1 MELRLLRYFLAVVRE
16 GNITK
21 AADFL
26 HITQPTLSR
35 QIAQLEEELDVVLF
49 SRDTRRLELT
59 NEGILLRRR
68 AEEILALV
76 DKTEQEL
83 SLSEEMVSGMVSV
96 TCGEIESVW
105 LLAELFQAFSAKYPN
120 VTYGLYTGN
129 AEYSKERIDSGL
141 ADIGLL
147 LEPVDI
153 DRYDFIRLPVVERW
167 GVLMRT
173 DDPLAQKDYVT
184 PADLAGQK
192 VVLPWRQKVR
202 NELISW
208 FGDYFQTV
216 HILINSNMST
226 NASIMV
232 YNKLGYALCIE
243 GGRPFLDT
251 GQICCKPMQ
260 PPLTA
265 TTVLAWKKHQPVNI
279 AVKKFIEYA
288 REFLQKQKNE
298 PH

>member
-1 MELRLLRYFLAVVRE
+1 MELRLLLLFLAVVRE

-26 HITQPTLSR
+26 HNTQPTLSR

-49 SRDTRRLELT
+49 SRYTRRLELRPMK
-59 NEGILLRRR
+59 GILHAPAA

-141 ADIGLL
+141 SDIGLL

-153 DRYDFIRLPVVERW
+153 DKYDFIRLPVVERW

-243 GGRPFLDT
+243 ADGHF
-251 GQICCKPMQ
+251 
-260 PPLTA
+260 
-265 TTVLAWKKHQPVNI
+265 W
-279 AVKKFIEYA
+279 
-288 REFLQKQKNE
+288 
-298 PH
+298 

>member
-1 MELRLLRYFLAVVRE
+1 MELRILRYFLTVVQE
-16 GNITK
+16 GSMTK
-21 AADFL
+21 AAEKL

-35 QIAQLEEELDVVLF
+35 QIAQMEEELGVKLF
-49 SRDTRRLELT
+49 ARGARKLALT
-59 NEGILLRRR
+59 SEGLLLRRR
-68 AEEILALV
+68 AEEILELV
-76 DKTEQEL
+76 DKTETEL
-83 SLSEEMVSGMVSV
+83 VAQDAMVAGVVSV
-96 TCGEIESVW
+96 GCGD
-105 LLAELFQAFSAKYPN
+105 LAAVQQLPALFRAFHAQYPA
-120 VTYGLYTGN
+120 VTFDLYT
-129 AEYSKERIDSGL
+129 ATADHIQDRMDRGL
-141 ADIGLL
+141 TDLGLL

-153 DRYDFIRLPVVERW
+153 DKYDFIRLPVVERW